1 MIFHKYQI
9 IWTGIP
15 KNASSTIHTAL
26 RNPTDAHHNHN
37 SIMEDYQSND
47 QELMELYKNVAI
59 VRNPY
64 DRLISATWHC
74 RRNDWENRKNQ
85 NLNDVIDEEI
95 INPSNGYGH
104 INEIF
109 TAQHKYICFGKK
121 ILSDYILRYET
132 LETDYKAF
140 AEEHNK
146 TSYFKLPLRLPLVN
160 QSGERTYWWEE
171 LKSISQ
177 DNLDL
182 INKMYRLD
190 FELFG
195 YKMIDKISSIAKP
208 TE

>member
-26 RNPTDAHHNHN
+26 RNHTDIHHTHT
-37 SIMEDYQSND
+37 SLMEDYKAND
-47 QELMELYKNVAI
+47 QELMDMYKNVAI

-64 DRLISATWHC
+64 DRLISATHHS
-74 RRNDWENRKNQ
+74 RRSDWETRKNW
-85 NLNDVIDEEI
+85 NINDVIEDEL
-95 INPSNGYGH
+95 INSAANSGH
-104 INEIF
+104 MNEIY
-109 TAQHKYICFGKK
+109 TPQHKYICFGKK
-121 ILSDYILRYET
+121 VLSDYILRYEN
-132 LETDYKAF
+132 LETDYKTF

-146 TSYFKLPLRLPLVN
+146 VSYFKLPLRLPLVN

-190 FELFG
+190 FELFS
-195 YKMIDKISSIAKP
+195 YKMIDKISSIKKP
-208 TE
+208 E

>member
-26 RNPTDAHHNHN
+26 RNHTDIHHTHT
-37 SIMEDYQSND
+37 SLMEDYKAND
-47 QELMELYKNVAI
+47 QELMDMYKNVAI

-64 DRLISATWHC
+64 DRLISATHHS
-74 RRNDWENRKNQ
+74 RRSDWETRKNW
-85 NLNDVIDEEI
+85 NINDVIEDEL
-95 INPSNGYGH
+95 INSAANSGH
-104 INEIF
+104 MNEIY
-109 TAQHKYICFGKK
+109 TPQHKYICFGKK
-121 ILSDYILRYET
+121 VLSDYILRYEN
-132 LETDYKAF
+132 LETDYKNF

-146 TSYFKLPLRLPLVN
+146 VSYFKLPLRLPLVN

-190 FELFG
+190 FELFS
-195 YKMIDKISSIAKP
+195 YKMIDKISSIKKP
-208 TE
+208 E

>member
-37 SIMEDYQSND
+37 SLMEDYHSND
-47 QELMELYKNVAI
+47 QEMMELYKNVAI

-64 DRLISATWHC
+64 DRLISATWHS
-74 RRNDWENRKNQ
+74 RRNDWENHKNL
-85 NLNDVIDEEI
+85 NINDVIENDI
-95 INPSNGYGH
+95 INVVRNH
-104 INEIF
+104 EHMNEIY
-109 TAQHKYICFGKK
+109 TPQHRYICFGKK
-121 ILSDYILRYET
+121 VLSDYIIRYEN
-132 LETDYKAF
+132 LETDYRDF

-146 TSYFKLPLRLPLVN
+146 TSTFKLPLRLPLVN

-190 FELFG
+190 FELFN
-195 YKMIDKISSIAKP
+195 YKVIEKVTQITKP
-208 TE
+208 E